1 VTDGGVL
8 TRFSERVLVTWRKGL
23 DRFAVYAPREGL
35 DEEGDPERLF
45 VRARALARAGDLN
58 TAARLFARA
67 AELAPTLGEAFEA
80 HGEILDMAGQTESA
94 AARYAAVRK
103 LRAEI
108 RGSAPDRT
116 FVLRHRRRY
125 TAEIAAYTSVLHSI
139 RRHAL
144 PHIAR
149 GNAYLAEGRPE
160 EALGDYRKAL
170 HWKPDL
176 PDIKAL
182 IGEALSMMGQ
192 YEKALVS
199 FDAALVARPRNP
211 DILSGRAIARLALG
225 RLEDADADWRRQLE
239 LLPPSNAAARA
250 CVALR
255 LADYALALPELERA
269 LEKEPGDP
277 YWQLYRLTALRRLDR
292 PASPVDV
299 SSSDA
304 WPAPLLALHAGT
316 FLEVDALKRAADP
329 GQRAEALFQLGVLAL
344 SKNPD
349 EARRR
354 FRDVVETAPPSMI
367 EYAAARHELARTD
380 NAANPA

>member
-1 VTDGGVL
+1 
-8 TRFSERVLVTWRKGL
+8 
-23 DRFAVYAPREGL
+23 
-35 DEEGDPERLF
+35 
-45 VRARALARAGDLN
+45 
-58 TAARLFARA
+58 
-67 AELAPTLGEAFEA
+67 
-80 HGEILDMAGQTESA
+80 
-94 AARYAAVRK
+94 
-103 LRAEI
+103 
-108 RGSAPDRT
+108 
-116 FVLRHRRRY
+116 
-125 TAEIAAYTSVLHSI
+125 
-139 RRHAL
+139 
-144 PHIAR
+144 
-149 GNAYLAEGRPE
+149 
-160 EALGDYRKAL
+160 
-170 HWKPDL
+170 
-176 PDIKAL
+176 
-182 IGEALSMMGQ
+182 
-192 YEKALVS
+192 
-199 FDAALVARPRNP
+199 
-211 DILSGRAIARLALG
+211 
-225 RLEDADADWRRQLE
+225 
-239 LLPPSNAAARA
+239 
-250 CVALR
+250 VALR

-277 YWQLYRLTALRRLDR
+277 YWQLYRLTALRRLDL